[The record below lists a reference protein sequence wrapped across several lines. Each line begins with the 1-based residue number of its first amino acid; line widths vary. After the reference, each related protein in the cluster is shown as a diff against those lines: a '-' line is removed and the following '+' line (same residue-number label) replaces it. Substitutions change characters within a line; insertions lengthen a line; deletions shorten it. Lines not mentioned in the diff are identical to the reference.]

1 MSVAVS
7 QDLGCAAP
15 AVGSSYGPRSAVRT
29 VVTDDGAEI
38 VVHTQGA
45 ADAPA
50 TVVLCHG
57 WTMAARDWRPH
68 VDALA
73 RPRSGFP
80 VLRVVAYDQR
90 GHGRSTRGGAVLD
103 MALLGR
109 DLGRVVDA
117 VSDGYDGPV
126 VLVGHSMGG
135 MAIQQLAVER
145 PELFGGRVA
154 AVGLFSTCLDG
165 VGTVTAGAPPARR
178 RAHAGWR
185 AVVAGLLRSPGSAKA
200 VHRLLTGPLT
210 HPSTALLW
218 RVLFGARHGGDT
230 ARTDARALRAVP
242 PLAVAEFYAAL
253 TTHDCAGRLTALG
266 RVPTRV
272 LVGAR
277 DYYTPPEQA
286 ARLTADI
293 PGAALQTVP
302 QQGHDLPYER
312 PVLVLE
318 TVHALLR
325 EMAGGGGRGAGVGSG
340 SRVGGAGSE
349 VAGVGSRVAGAGSQV
364 AEAGSEVAE
373 VRNQAAEAG
382 SEVAQ
387 VRNQAAEAGSQ
398 VAEVRNQA
406 AEAGSQVAEVRIEG
420 GGARSVAGSVGGS
433 GASASGAAVEAGG
446 STARAGGSAVGASR
460 STAEAGSSAARRSRS
475 ATEANSSATRTS
487 NSATG
492 AGSSAARTSSSTAG
506 AGSSAAGGSRPA
518 TEANSSA
525 TRTSNS
531 ATGAGSSDAETSPPD
546 TKANSSATRIGSSAT
561 GVGSSDVGASR
572 SVGGVSGLGVGGS
585 GLGVGAGI
593 ARGALGSGGV
603 VGGSGGVAGAGC
615 EVARGGWA
623 VGGLFVTGVR

>member
-109 DLGRVVDA
+109 DLGRVLDA

-325 EMAGGGGRGAGVGSG
+325 EMAGGGGRGAGVGGG

-349 VAGVGSRVAGAGSQV
+349 VAGVGSRVAGVGSRV

-373 VRNQAAEAG
+373 VRNQAAEA
-382 SEVAQ
+382 
-387 VRNQAAEAGSQ
+387 R
-398 VAEVRNQA
+398 
-406 AEAGSQVAEVRIEG
+406 SQVAEVRIEG
-420 GGARSVAGSVGGS
+420 GGASGVAGSVGGS

-460 STAEAGSSAARRSRS
+460 STAEAGSSAAGRSRS
-475 ATEANSSATRTS
+475 DAEANSSAAQTGT
-487 NSATG
+487 ATAG
-492 AGSSAARTSSSTAG
+492 VGSSAARTSSSATG
-506 AGSSAAGGSRPA
+506 VGSSDAETSPPD
-518 TEANSSA
+518 TKANSSA
-525 TRTSNS
+525 TQTSTS

-546 TKANSSATRIGSSAT
+546 TKANSSATRIGSSAA

-572 SVGGVSGLGVGGS
+572 SVGGVSGSGVGGS

-603 VGGSGGVAGAGC
+603 VGGSGGVAGVGC
-615 EVARGGWA
+615 EAARGGWA